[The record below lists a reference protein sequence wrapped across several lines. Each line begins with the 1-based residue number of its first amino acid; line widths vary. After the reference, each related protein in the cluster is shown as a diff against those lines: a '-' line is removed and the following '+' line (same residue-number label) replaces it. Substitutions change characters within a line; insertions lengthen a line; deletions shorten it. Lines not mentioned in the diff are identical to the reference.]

1 VAGVVRRAAFG
12 LRARLLPA
20 ALLLAAIPFVGYAYV
35 RETEAFLRNAQEQ
48 ALAATARAA
57 AAALHDRPLLGTLAT
72 RTESAVEAPAR
83 AAAEEEL
90 AAIVRAVARSGARI
104 WVVDRE
110 GRLLALQGSLQREET
125 PAAGGDS
132 WTAHVERALVRPVL
146 ERLLAPPPREIDEAI
161 PESAL
166 SSGAEIERALAGVP
180 AERRRSTA
188 DGRAVVLSAAQ
199 PVWNGSDVIGAV
211 VIEESTLGVATL
223 TYRAFERLV
232 AATLAAFV
240 LGGGVLFLYA
250 TRLSGRIVR
259 LAHEAEAAID
269 SQGRVRTLVQGSTAS
284 DEIGDLS
291 RSFSAALGRLA
302 EHHDYLERLADRLS
316 HELRTPVAVVASS
329 LENLKSEAGDG
340 AGRDYIERAEQAL
353 RRISLTLTRMRE
365 ASRLEQTLSSAE
377 RERFD
382 LAALVRAAAEGYR
395 DAFVGREL
403 VVEAPHE
410 PAIVVGAPDL
420 VAQLLDKLVENAAD
434 FAVPGTPIEIGVERD
449 DRTVTLIVRNEGPP
463 LPPGAG
469 DRLFDSMVS
478 LRDHTADGA
487 GPHLGLGLF
496 VVRQIAAF
504 HGGTARARSREDGTG
519 VEVAVAF
526 PAT

>member
-1 VAGVVRRAAFG
+1 MAGVVRRAAFG

-20 ALLLAAIPFVGYAYV
+20 ALVLAAIPFVGYAYV

-72 RTESAVEAPAR
+72 RPEGSVEAPAR

-110 GRLLALQGSLQREET
+110 GRLLALQGSLQREEPT
-125 PAAGGDS
+125 SAADDS
-132 WTAHVERALVRPVL
+132 WPARAERALVRPVL

-199 PVWNGSDVIGAV
+199 PVWKGSDVIGAV
-211 VIEESTLGVATL
+211 VVEESTLGVATL

-269 SQGRVRTLVQGSTAS
+269 SQGRVRTLVQGSNAS

-291 RSFSAALGRLA
+291 RSFSAALARLA

-329 LENLKSEAGDG
+329 LENLKSGPLDG
-340 AGRDYIERAEQAL
+340 AARDYIERAEQAL

-382 LAALVRAAAEGYR
+382 LAALVRAATEGYR
-395 DAFVGREL
+395 DAFPGREL
-403 VVEAPHE
+403 VVQGTRE
-410 PAIVVGAPDL
+410 PAMIDGAPDL

-434 FAVPGTPIEIGVERD
+434 FAVPGTPIEIAVEREA
-449 DRTVTLIVRNEGPP
+449 RSVTLVVRNQGPP
-463 LPPGAG
+463 LPDGGEA
-469 DRLFDSMVS
+469 RLFDSMVS
-478 LRDHTADGA
+478 LRAPTSSPAS
-487 GPHLGLGLF
+487 PHLGLGLF
-496 VVRQIAAF
+496 VVRQIATF
-504 HGGTARARSREDGTG
+504 HAATAQARNLADGSG
-519 VEVAVAF
+519 VAVSVTF
-526 PAT
+526 PPA